1 MTFTL
6 DTVYSAQE
14 QRFIELHNCEI
25 ISRIKLSKT
34 DFSDTEIPKRMIKY
48 GGEYIAEIFDDETN
62 EPVWAVLSEWKG
74 VWRFTSVYES
84 LENMAEGL

>member
-14 QRFIELHNCEI
+14 QRFIELHNCKI

-48 GGEYIAEIFDDETN
+48 GGEYIAEIIDDETN